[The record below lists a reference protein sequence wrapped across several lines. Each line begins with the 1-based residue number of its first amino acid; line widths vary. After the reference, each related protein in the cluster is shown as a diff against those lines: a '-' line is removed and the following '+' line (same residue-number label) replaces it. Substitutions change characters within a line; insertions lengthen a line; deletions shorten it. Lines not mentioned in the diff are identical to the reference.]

1 VLGYGFV
8 PTYKKGEKGKYQLV
22 ADKKALERLK
32 LNIKTITRKTS
43 PLSFEERIEKLNE
56 IQRGWVNYF
65 QMGSIYNKL
74 KAIDEWTRN
83 RLRHCIWHDWKKA
96 NRRMKNLKLLGIN
109 PNQAYAWSRSRM
121 GGWAVACSPIL
132 GTTITLKRL
141 GKRGY
146 RPLLYYYKTATDD

>member
-65 QMGSIYNKL
+65 QSDRRSDGKYL
-74 KAIDEWTRN
+74 QQAQGD
-83 RLRHCIWHDWKKA
+83 
-96 NRRMKNLKLLGIN
+96 RRMDTK
-109 PNQAYAWSRSRM
+109 PPA
-121 GGWAVACSPIL
+121 
-132 GTTITLKRL
+132 
-141 GKRGY
+141 
-146 RPLLYYYKTATDD
+146 PLHLA